1 MAGTPAVTDLLRA
14 CDSEAPQPSFRHL
27 QSRAWLGVAVDNVVA
42 AGDPM
47 TVVAE
52 VLGGPAGEATQMWV
66 RVVGAGR
73 TDNFRCERAGD
84 QWRVELPGQRAG
96 MYSLAVSATS
106 VPGVGQ
112 LRCRDML
119 EVVALP

>member
-1 MAGTPAVTDLLRA
+1 L
-14 CDSEAPQPSFRHL
+14 PSRP
-27 QSRAWLGVAVDNVVA
+27 WLGVAVDNVVA
-42 AGDPM
+42 AGDPT

-52 VLGGPAGEATQMWV
+52 VLGGLAGETQMSV
-66 RVVGAGR
+66 RVAGAGG

-84 QWRVELPGQRAG
+84 QWRAELPGQQAG
-96 MYSLAVSATS
+96 TYSLTVSATR

-112 LRCRDML
+112 LRCRDVL